1 MHLRQW
7 IVGLPRSNK
16 RALVVTCD
24 ILLCLAT
31 VYAAFYFRTGVF
43 HMLHPGVLTAM
54 AVSVALA
61 LPLFVYFGLY
71 RTVFRY
77 EGISSMVAMTKAML
91 VYGVIYCFVFTF
103 VTVDKVPRTLGY
115 IQPILLYAG
124 LICSRGFAR
133 YWLSGEYRELFRRN
147 SLPHGII
154 YGCGDAGRQLLS
166 ALNTARRVNI
176 TAFVDDDPKTW
187 NLIVN
192 GVTVYS
198 PKDLPRLIEEHD
210 VNTVLLAVPSA
221 SAARRKAILHSLAT
235 LKVEVRTLPAM
246 AEIAAGKISVVSLR
260 EVAVEELLGRDP
272 VKPVPAL
279 MTKTITGKVVMVT
292 GAGGSIGSEL
302 CRQILRT
309 QPKTLLLVERAEYS
323 LYAIYHELTEKIGAN
338 GIEVIPLL
346 ADVQDGKRLNE
357 IMKTWGV
364 QTVYHAAAYKHV
376 PMVEHNPLEGV
387 RNNVFGTLTCARTAR
402 DNGVEEFVLISTDK
416 AVRPTNVM
424 GATKRLCELVL
435 QALASEGGKT
445 IFTMVRFGNVLGSSG
460 SVVPRFKQQIQ
471 AGGPVTLTH
480 KDIVRYFMT
489 IPEASQLVIQAA
501 ALGRGGDVFLL
512 DMGEPVKIAD
522 LAKRMIELSGYRVKD
537 EMHPDGDIEI
547 QVTGLRPGE
556 KLYEELLIRDN
567 PMKTEHPRIFRAKE
581 VSIPAEDLLVRLQEL
596 KAGLEALDR
605 RAVMTVV
612 KGCVPEYQ
620 PKGTVEDWVMLRE
633 GVDSID

>member
-1 MHLRQW
+1 
-7 IVGLPRSNK
+7 
-16 RALVVTCD
+16 
-24 ILLCLAT
+24 
-31 VYAAFYFRTGVF
+31 
-43 HMLHPGVLTAM
+43 
-54 AVSVALA
+54 
-61 LPLFVYFGLY
+61 
-71 RTVFRY
+71 
-77 EGISSMVAMTKAML
+77 
-91 VYGVIYCFVFTF
+91 
-103 VTVDKVPRTLGY
+103 
-115 IQPILLYAG
+115 
-124 LICSRGFAR
+124 
-133 YWLSGEYRELFRRN
+133 
-147 SLPHGII
+147 
-154 YGCGDAGRQLLS
+154 
-166 ALNTARRVNI
+166 
-176 TAFVDDDPKTW
+176 
-187 NLIVN
+187 
-192 GVTVYS
+192 
-198 PKDLPRLIEEHD
+198 
-210 VNTVLLAVPSA
+210 
-221 SAARRKAILHSLAT
+221 
-235 LKVEVRTLPAM
+235 
-246 AEIAAGKISVVSLR
+246 
-260 EVAVEELLGRDP
+260 
-272 VKPVPAL
+272 

-445 IFTMVRFGNVLGSSG
+445 
-460 SVVPRFKQQIQ
+460 PRFKQQIQ

-480 KDIVRYFMT
+480 KNIVRYFMT

-501 ALGRGGDVFLL
+501 ALGKGGDVFLL

-537 EMHPDGDIEI
+537 DAHPDGDIEI

-596 KAGLEALDR
+596 KVGLEALDR
-605 RAVMTVV
+605 KAVMTVV
-612 KGCVPEYQ
+612 KECVPEYQ
-620 PKGTVEDWVMLRE
+620 PKGTVEDWVMMKE
-633 GVDSID
+633 GV